1 MRNNERKRSIMRGTK
16 SKLYRCKI
24 EKQHWRPTVMASF
37 ALPLLISVSMA
48 AEPSDHDKAR
58 LQKAVLGCFM
68 VPAGA
73 TTSAIIE
80 AHFEDGKLKG
90 VPKVVSKGDGP
101 LNEAFAQAG
110 VRAILKCEAK
120 IAVLPIDGDVR
131 FNFTAE
137 TAGTGVTPDTPKE
150 VAPKKLSP
158 GQQPAHEKEAKKIE
172 NFLNER
178 RISD

>member
-1 MRNNERKRSIMRGTK
+1 MHSTK
-16 SKLYRCKI
+16 SKPYRCKI
-24 EKQHWRPTVMASF
+24 EKQRWRNTVMASF

-48 AEPSDHDKAR
+48 AEPSDHDMAR
-58 LQKAVLGCFM
+58 LQEAVLGCFM

-80 AHFEDGKLKG
+80 VHFEDGRLRG
-90 VPKVVSKGDGP
+90 APKIVSKGKGP

-120 IAVLPIDGDVR
+120 IAALPIDGDVR

-137 TAGTGVTPDTPKE
+137 TAGTGGSLDSPED

-158 GQQPAHEKEAKKIE
+158 GQQQAREKEAKKIE
-172 NFLNER
+172 NVLNEH

>member
-16 SKLYRCKI
+16 SKPYRCKI
-24 EKQHWRPTVMASF
+24 EKQPWRPTVMASF

-68 VPAGA
+68 APAGA
-73 TTSAIIE
+73 T
-80 AHFEDGKLKG
+80 G
-90 VPKVVSKGDGP
+90 VPKIVSKGDGP

-137 TAGTGVTPDTPKE
+137 TAGAGVAPDTPKE

>member
-1 MRNNERKRSIMRGTK
+1 
-16 SKLYRCKI
+16 
-24 EKQHWRPTVMASF
+24 MASF

-90 VPKVVSKGDGP
+90 VPKIVSKGDGP

-120 IAVLPIDGDVR
+120 IAVLPIEGDVR

-137 TAGTGVTPDTPKE
+137 TAGPREG
-150 VAPKKLSP
+150 S
-158 GQQPAHEKEAKKIE
+158 EK
-172 NFLNER
+172 
-178 RISD
+178 D